1 MTLLAKGAINVRA
14 HSNTT
19 HSNTTH
25 ATHTILTPPS
35 HTILTPPP
43 PPRAD
48 ARAAYARR

>member
-14 HSNTT
+14 HSNKT
-19 HSNTTH
+19 HS
-25 ATHTILTPPS
+25 THTILTPPS